1 MKIIQYDVEL
11 DEENRPYL
19 VKENEFRSKR
29 VSCNSPDAIVE
40 LLNSDRYRLNKKS
53 EERVYIL
60 GTNNKFTHA
69 NIFLLSKGNKDSSIC
84 SPFCIYQRLLLSNS
98 TQFAMIHNHP
108 SGSLTPSREDIQTSK
123 KLKELAKQMRINFV
137 DSLIIGKY
145 NDYFSLRENGYL
157 D

>member
-19 VKENEFRSKR
+19 VKENEFRNKR

-69 NIFLLSKGNKDSSIC
+69 NIFLLSREIKIVVYVHRSVSIKDCCYLI
-84 SPFCIYQRLLLSNS
+84 
-98 TQFAMIHNHP
+98 AHN
-108 SGSLTPSREDIQTSK
+108 LQ
-123 KLKELAKQMRINFV
+123 
-137 DSLIIGKY
+137 
-145 NDYFSLRENGYL
+145 
-157 D
+157 